1 MIVALRVYVVVFA
14 VGLLAPVA
22 ILPIIDPRLGCSDE
36 PCPGT
41 AQILATALLVL
52 LVAASALVAAIGVRA
67 RGARWLAAVFLS
79 IEVLRYGYFMLPLA
93 RASMADAL
101 LMIVTASPFRLGPL
115 CVALWLCRR
124 VSTSS
129 LPSGQT
135 EARS

>member
-22 ILPIIDPRLGCSDE
+22 ILPIIDPRFACSDR
-36 PCPGT
+36 PCRGT
-41 AQILATALLVL
+41 AEILATGLLVL

-67 RGARWLAAVFLS
+67 RGARWLASVFLS
-79 IEVLRYGYFMLPLA
+79 IGVLRYGYFMLPLA

-101 LMIVTASPFRLGPL
+101 LMIVMTVPFMLGPL
-115 CVALWLCRR
+115 CVALWFCRR

-129 LPSGQT
+129 NPPGQT
-135 EARS
+135 EARP